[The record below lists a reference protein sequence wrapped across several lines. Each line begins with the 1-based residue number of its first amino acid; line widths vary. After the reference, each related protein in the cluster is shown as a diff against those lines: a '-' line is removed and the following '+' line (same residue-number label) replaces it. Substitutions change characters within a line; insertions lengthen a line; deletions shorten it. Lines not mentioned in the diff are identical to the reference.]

1 MAEPRP
7 ARGSNPFGAARNR
20 AIAALREAREPTR
33 IVGPARLAL
42 TLFRTVLRLRISG
55 TGH

>member
-7 ARGSNPFGAARNR
+7 ARGSNPFGAARKR
-20 AIAALREAREPTR
+20 AIAALREVRESTR
-33 IVGPARLAL
+33 IVGLARLAL
-42 TLFRTVLRLRISG
+42 TLFRTVLGLRISG